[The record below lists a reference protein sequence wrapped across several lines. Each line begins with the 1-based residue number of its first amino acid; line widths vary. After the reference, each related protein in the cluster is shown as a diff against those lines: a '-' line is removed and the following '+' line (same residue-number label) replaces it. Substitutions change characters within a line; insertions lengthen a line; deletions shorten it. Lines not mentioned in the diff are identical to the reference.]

1 MHLRRALLL
10 FAIVLALAAVAAS
23 VSRPREDSGERT
35 ESASPP
41 PADHDEPPALS
52 PGPAVD
58 AATAEVTFDVTKDQT
73 RRLPTGSAS
82 VAVEV
87 DEPGEVEIPGLGLS
101 AAADPL
107 TPALF
112 EIFSSTGASH
122 EISFTPADGNESRA
136 AGTLV
141 VEPPPE

>member
-35 ESASPP
+35 ESTSPP
-41 PADHDEPPALS
+41 PADRDEPPALS

-58 AATAEVTFDVTKDQT
+58 AGTAEVTFDVTKDQT

-112 EIFSSTGASH
+112 EIFSSTAPAT
-122 EISFTPADGNESRA
+122 ISFTPAAGNESRA

>member
-41 PADHDEPPALS
+41 PADRDEPPTLS

-58 AATAEVTFDVTKDQT
+58 AGTAEVTFDVTKDQT

-112 EIFSSTGASH
+112 EIFSSTSASH
-122 EISFTPADGNESRA
+122 EISFTPAAGNESRA

-141 VEPPPE
+141 VEPSPG